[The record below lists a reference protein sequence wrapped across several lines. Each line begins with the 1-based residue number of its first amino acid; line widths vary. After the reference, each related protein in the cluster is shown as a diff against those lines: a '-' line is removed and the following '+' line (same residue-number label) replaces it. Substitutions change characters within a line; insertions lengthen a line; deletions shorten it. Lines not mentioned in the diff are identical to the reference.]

1 MFILRQEILEYV
13 KQVGEDWTTSSFCA
27 YAMPWE
33 EKEKKRSWAPLEGH
47 FFAQDLLKE
56 ESENMQRYR
65 GS

>member
-33 EKEKKRSWAPLEGH
+33 EKEKNELGH
-47 FFAQDLLKE
+47 LWRDTFLL
-56 ESENMQRYR
+56 RIC
-65 GS
+65 